1 MVGEVIFVTV
11 SPSRRYSH
19 MLLRLSRIRKNDPR
33 GDPTLRSERV
43 HTASRAAH
51 AGPRA
56 PGLFCFDSSSQSDID
71 LQYLFTEFNDMSES
85 AREKARS
92 QVERITVE
100 LQLPIGKSR

>member
-19 MLLRLSRIRKNDPR
+19 MLLRLSRIRKNDPM

-51 AGPRA
+51 AGPSA
-56 PGLFCFDSSSQSDID
+56 PGLFCFDSSSHSDID
-71 LQYLFTEFNDMSES
+71 LQ
-85 AREKARS
+85 
-92 QVERITVE
+92 
-100 LQLPIGKSR
+100 